1 METLIGILIIWTP
14 FLLIYFLPSLV
25 AGSRWSINTKL
36 VFILNLLLWW
46 TFIIWIVCI
55 FLATGKT
62 HKDLKREDCSLVE
75 AQNVVC
81 NLSLI
86 AIAETGFDLCGKP
99 YFLKYPELNAIYRI
113 CSRTKKGQKVI
124 ESLNGKHR
132 KGA

>member
-1 METLIGILIIWTP
+1 MKKKLETALFGAANYFIGDRKRLGEITRIQ
-14 FLLIYFLPSLV
+14 
-25 AGSRWSINTKL
+25 
-36 VFILNLLLWW
+36 
-46 TFIIWIVCI
+46 
-55 FLATGKT
+55 
-62 HKDLKREDCSLVE
+62 KDLKREDCSLAE

-99 YFLKYPELNAIYRI
+99 YFLKHPELNVIYRI

-124 ESLNGKHR
+124 ESLNNKDR